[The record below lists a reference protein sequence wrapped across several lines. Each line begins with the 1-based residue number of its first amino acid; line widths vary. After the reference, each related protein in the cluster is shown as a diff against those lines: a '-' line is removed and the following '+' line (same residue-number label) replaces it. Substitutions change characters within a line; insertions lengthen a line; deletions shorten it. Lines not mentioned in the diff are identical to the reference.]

1 MSEHVD
7 PRKKAAVKVQLGIK
21 KLQSSLMD
29 GESSKQLEDEG
40 RQEII
45 KTIVELASAEL
56 GHPDNKDAW
65 RTRSPEE
72 RKDHWETVIAPEVFA
87 PAEQELAQ
95 LVVDALSSTSREK
108 AQEQLLVDYPDLT
121 PDMIPSMSTM
131 ASGSFRWKG
140 KFVYKNREYR
150 LIPNSAGTYK
160 NAIKNAYVRGDL
172 NEAMSTKNELAT
184 GKKTSS
190 KTEEERFEDDL
201 RRLGKRI
208 RKQPDLPIATSWCNE
223 VIEQMQQLLSEL

>member
-1 MSEHVD
+1 
-7 PRKKAAVKVQLGIK
+7 
-21 KLQSSLMD
+21 MD
-29 GESSKQLEDEG
+29 GESSKQLDDEG

-121 PDMIPSMSTM
+121 PDMIPSMST
-131 ASGSFRWKG
+131 SDGKWKG

-190 KTEEERFEDDL
+190 KTEEERFEEDL